1 MIVMTTSYKNIITT
15 SFIDITS
22 EVCPL
27 TFVKTKLA
35 LENLKI
41 GDVLEIRLKGRE
53 PIENIPLSAKE
64 HGHKILKIEPE
75 DADDRP
81 FGVHKL
87 FIQKKC

>member
-1 MIVMTTSYKNIITT
+1 MTITKSLQKNIEAT

-35 LENLKI
+35 LEKLTI

-53 PIENIPLSAKE
+53 PIENVPLSAKE

-75 DADDRP
+75 DTSQPP
-81 FGVHKL
+81 FGIHNL
-87 FIQKKC
+87 FIQK